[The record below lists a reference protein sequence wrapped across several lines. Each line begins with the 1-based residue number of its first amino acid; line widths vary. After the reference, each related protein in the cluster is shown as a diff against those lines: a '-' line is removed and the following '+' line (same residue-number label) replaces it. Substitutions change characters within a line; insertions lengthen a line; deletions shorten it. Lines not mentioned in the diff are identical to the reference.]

1 MGLWTT
7 DADLVAIGTGADEL
21 RLGPEEL
28 RRGLRRDFEQAE
40 NIETAIE
47 WLSISAAGNVAWSA
61 ANARLTATVNGE
73 ATTIACRMTN
83 VYEKRNGTWR
93 IMLLHLS
100 LPRQS
105 KNQVIRGQ
113 SRKRYVFVAFQDAG
127 HSHSVEVERVVIT
140 FGKPEDGLVPSRE
153 ASPLLALFASE
164 CSCA

>member
-1 MGLWTT
+1 MKADAQTEAEIKALIEDVWKEYARKDLEACMGLWTT

-47 WLSISAAGNVAWSA
+47 WLSISTAGKVAWSA

-73 ATTIACRMTN
+73 VTTIACRMTN

-100 LPRQS
+100 LSAAEQES
-105 KNQVIRGQ
+105 
-113 SRKRYVFVAFQDAG
+113 G
-127 HSHSVEVERVVIT
+127 HSWP
-140 FGKPEDGLVPSRE
+140 KP
-153 ASPLLALFASE
+153 
-164 CSCA
+164 

>member
-1 MGLWTT
+1 MKADAQTEAEIKSLVEDVWEEYARKDLEACMGLWTT

-28 RRGLRRDFEQAE
+28 RRSLRRDFEQAE
-40 NIETAIE
+40 NIKTAIE
-47 WLSISAAGNVAWSA
+47 WLSISAAGKVAWSA

-100 LPRQS
+100 LPAAEQES
-105 KNQVIRGQ
+105 
-113 SRKRYVFVAFQDAG
+113 G
-127 HSHSVEVERVVIT
+127 HSWP
-140 FGKPEDGLVPSRE
+140 KP
-153 ASPLLALFASE
+153 
-164 CSCA
+164 

>member
-1 MGLWTT
+1 MKADAQTEAEIKALVEDVWKEYARKDLEACMGLWTT

-28 RRGLRRDFEQAE
+28 RRGLRRDFEQVE

-47 WLSISAAGNVAWSA
+47 WLSISAAGKVAWSA

-100 LPRQS
+100 LPAA
-105 KNQVIRGQ
+105 GQ
-113 SRKRYVFVAFQDAG
+113 ESG
-127 HSHSVEVERVVIT
+127 HSWP
-140 FGKPEDGLVPSRE
+140 KP
-153 ASPLLALFASE
+153 
-164 CSCA
+164 

>member
-1 MGLWTT
+1 MKADAQTEAEIKALVEDVWKEYARKDLEACMGLWTT

-61 ANARLTATVNGE
+61 ANAWLTATVNGD

-100 LPRQS
+100 LPSVEQES
-105 KNQVIRGQ
+105 
-113 SRKRYVFVAFQDAG
+113 G
-127 HSHSVEVERVVIT
+127 HSWP
-140 FGKPEDGLVPSRE
+140 KP
-153 ASPLLALFASE
+153 
-164 CSCA
+164 

>member
-1 MGLWTT
+1 MKADAQTEAEIKALVEDVWEEYARKDLEACTGLWTT

-40 NIETAIE
+40 NIKRAIE
-47 WLSISAAGNVAWSA
+47 WLSISAAGKVAWSA

-100 LPRQS
+100 LPAAEQES
-105 KNQVIRGQ
+105 
-113 SRKRYVFVAFQDAG
+113 G
-127 HSHSVEVERVVIT
+127 HSWP
-140 FGKPEDGLVPSRE
+140 KP
-153 ASPLLALFASE
+153 
-164 CSCA
+164 

>member
-1 MGLWTT
+1 MKADAQTEAEIKALVEDVWKEYARKDLEACMGLWTT

-47 WLSISAAGNVAWSA
+47 WLSISAAGKVAWSA

-100 LPRQS
+100 LPAAEQES
-105 KNQVIRGQ
+105 
-113 SRKRYVFVAFQDAG
+113 G
-127 HSHSVEVERVVIT
+127 HSWP
-140 FGKPEDGLVPSRE
+140 KP
-153 ASPLLALFASE
+153 
-164 CSCA
+164 